1 MAERELG
8 APPEPTITIGVPL
21 RRWVPIALAAAFVL
35 DSWKPVAVGNA
46 AWVSTLSW
54 ISVSL
59 VVTWYRVRRISVEL
73 TDSSLII
80 SSPSH
85 RPPLA
90 IQVGD
95 IQSLAPVKSGWKWE
109 IIVRTDD
116 GALIA
121 LPTPLSTWWMWQG
134 DGHFASKSEQVQR
147 WFVSRREASQR
158 TV

>member
-21 RRWVPIALAAAFVL
+21 RRWVPIALAAAYVL

-90 IQVGD
+90 ITNRGGATAAELVDLAAELRAGVQTAFAVTLEPEPTLVG
-95 IQSLAPVKSGWKWE
+95 L
-109 IIVRTDD
+109 T
-116 GALIA
+116 L
-121 LPTPLSTWWMWQG
+121 
-134 DGHFASKSEQVQR
+134 
-147 WFVSRREASQR
+147 
-158 TV
+158 